1 MHSMTASRTIDD
13 LAELRRV
20 LSEHLPWSPR
30 DYVQGISRQGDRAIY
45 AEQLTADIAAGDDL
59 RAIVTPNDGDQFVVL
74 AERLPWD
81 SEFFGFGVAR
91 LNGIFPLSDPWNRPL
106 ADYRTAVEWL
116 CEEAAKRDVKYLFAV
131 VDPRDL
137 ATTRAL
143 GESGFALLETRF
155 YHFGQI
161 EQPAF
166 TERLPVRKATENDI
180 PSLAKA
186 ASGTVN
192 PFDRFHADPFIKEQD
207 AVRLMEKWV
216 ARSVTGHLADVV
228 IVPDVPDPGAFV
240 TYRYHRDKW
249 DRWGLP
255 LVQGVLS
262 AVAPEFKGWM
272 GKLGPEV
279 NYHLLSMGA
288 RCSYGS
294 TQVTNRPIIWFAEEA
309 GARFGKCEYI
319 FRRIL

>member
-1 MHSMTASRTIDD
+1 MTTSRTIDD
-13 LAELRRV
+13 LRGLRTL
-20 LSEHLPWSPR
+20 LSDHLPWSPR

-45 AEQLTADIAAGDDL
+45 AEQLTSELAPSDDL
-59 RAIVTPNDGDQFVVL
+59 RSLVTLADGSDVAVF

-81 SEFFGFGVAR
+81 SEFFGYGVAR
-91 LNGIFPLSDPWNRPL
+91 LDGIFPLSEPWHRPL
-106 ADYRTAVEWL
+106 ADFRPAVEHL
-116 CEEAAKRDVKYLFAV
+116 CEQATTREIKYLFAV

-161 EQPAF
+161 EQPNF
-166 TERLPVRKATENDI
+166 TERLPVRKAMESDI
-180 PSLAKA
+180 PTLAKA
-186 ASGTVN
+186 ASSTIN
-192 PFDRFHADPFIKEQD
+192 IYDRFHADPFINQDD
-207 AVRLMEKWV
+207 AVRLMERWV
-216 ARSVTGHLADVV
+216 EQSVIGSFADVV
-228 IVPDVPDPGAFV
+228 IVPDVPEPGAFV

-249 DRWGLP
+249 DRWKLP

-288 RCSYGS
+288 RCSFGS

-319 FRRIL
+319 FRRLL

>member
-1 MHSMTASRTIDD
+1 MTASRTIDD
-13 LAELRRV
+13 LSELRRL
-20 LSEHLPWSPR
+20 LSKHLPWSPR
-30 DYVQGISRQGDRAIY
+30 DYVPGISRQGDRAIH
-45 AEQLTADIAAGDDL
+45 AEELTADLAAADDF
-59 RAIVTPNDGDQFVVL
+59 RSIVTLDDGSEVVVL

-81 SEFFGFGVAR
+81 SEFFGYGVVR
-91 LNGIFPLSDPWNRPL
+91 LGGIFPLEAPWHRPL
-106 ADYRTAVEWL
+106 ADGRAAVEWL
-116 CEEAAKRDVKYLFAV
+116 CEEAGRRDIKYLFAV

-137 ATTRAL
+137 STTRAL
-143 GESGFALLETRF
+143 GEAGFALIETRF

-161 EQPAF
+161 EEPAF

-186 ASGTVN
+186 ASATVN
-192 PFDRFHADPFIKEQD
+192 LYDRFHADPFIKQQD

-216 ARSVTGHLADVV
+216 EQSVTGQLADVV
-228 IVPDVPDPGAFV
+228 IVPDVPDPGALV

-249 DRWGLP
+249 DRWGLQ
-255 LVQGVLS
+255 LVQGVFS

-279 NYHLLSMGA
+279 NYHLLSIGA
-288 RCSYGS
+288 QYSYGS
-294 TQVTNRPIIWFAEEA
+294 TQVANRPIIWFAEEA

>member
-1 MHSMTASRTIDD
+1 MTASRTIK
-13 LAELRRV
+13 ELPGLRQL

-30 DYVQGISRQGDRAIY
+30 DYVQGISRQGDRAIH
-45 AEQLTADIAAGDDL
+45 AEQLTAEMARGDDL
-59 RAIVTPNDGDQFVVL
+59 RAVVTLADGGEIVVF

-81 SEFFGFGVAR
+81 SEFFGYGVAR
-91 LNGIFPLSDPWNRPL
+91 LNGIFPLSAPWHRPM
-106 ADYRTAVEWL
+106 ADSRVAVEWL
-116 CEEAAKRDVKYLFAV
+116 CEEAARRDVTYLFAV

-137 ATTRAL
+137 STTRAL
-143 GESGFALLETRF
+143 GESGFALIETRF

-161 EQPAF
+161 DQPVF

-192 PFDRFHADPFIKEQD
+192 IYDRFHADPFITEQD
-207 AVRLMEKWV
+207 ALRLMEKWV
-216 ARSVTGHLADVV
+216 EQSVTGQLADVV
-228 IVPDVPDPGAFV
+228 IVPDVSEPGALV

-249 DRWGLP
+249 DRWGLQ
-255 LVQGVLS
+255 LVQGVFS

-279 NYHLLSMGA
+279 NYHLLGVGA

-294 TQVTNRPIIWFAEEA
+294 TQVANRPIIWFAEEA

>member
-1 MHSMTASRTIDD
+1 MTASRPIDN
-13 LAELRRV
+13 LTELREV
-20 LSEHLPWSPR
+20 FSAHLPWSPR
-30 DYVQGISRQGDRAIY
+30 DYVHGISRQGDRAIY
-45 AEQLTADIAAGDDL
+45 AEQLTGEIAPADDM
-59 RAIVTPNDGDQFVVL
+59 RSIVTLSDGSEVAVL
-74 AERLPWD
+74 AERLAWD
-81 SEFFGFGVAR
+81 SEFFGYGVGR
-91 LNGIFPLSDPWNRPL
+91 LNGIFPLSDPWHRPL
-106 ADYRTAVEWL
+106 ADFRGAVDFV
-116 CEEAAKRDVKYLFAV
+116 CDEAKARDIKYLFAV
-131 VDPRDL
+131 VEPRDL
-137 ATTRAL
+137 ATVRAL
-143 GESGFALLETRF
+143 GEAGFALVETRF

-161 EQPAF
+161 EQPQF
-166 TERLPVRKATENDI
+166 TERLPVRKAMESDI

-192 PFDRFHADPFIKEQD
+192 IYDRFHADPFINEDD
-207 AVRLMEKWV
+207 ARRLMERWV
-216 ARSVTGHLADVV
+216 EQSVLGNFADVV
-228 IVPDVPDPGAFV
+228 IVPDVPEPGAFV

-249 DRWGLP
+249 ERWGLP

-279 NYHLLSMGA
+279 NYHLLSVGA
-288 RCSYGS
+288 RSSYGS

>member
-1 MHSMTASRTIDD
+1 MTASRPIDD

-20 LSEHLPWSPR
+20 FSAHLPWSPR

-45 AEQLTADIAAGDDL
+45 AEQLTAEIAETDDL
-59 RAIVTPNDGDQFVVL
+59 RSIVTLADGSEVAVL

-81 SEFFGFGVAR
+81 SEFFGYGVGR
-91 LNGIFPLSDPWNRPL
+91 LNGIFPLSEPWHRPL
-106 ADYRTAVEWL
+106 ADYRGAVEQLCAQAVDHDIKYLFTAVE
-116 CEEAAKRDVKYLFAV
+116 
-131 VDPRDL
+131 PRDL
-137 ATTRAL
+137 ATVRAL
-143 GESGFALLETRF
+143 GEAGFALVETRF

-161 EQPAF
+161 DPPTF
-166 TERLPVRKATENDI
+166 TERLPVRKATASDI

-186 ASGTVN
+186 ASCTVN
-192 PFDRFHADPFIKEQD
+192 IYDRFHADPFINEAD
-207 AVRLMEKWV
+207 AHRLMERWV
-216 ARSVTGHLADVV
+216 EQSVLGNFADVV
-228 IVPDVPDPGAFV
+228 IVPDVAEPGAFV

-279 NYHLLSMGA
+279 NYHLLSVGA

-319 FRRIL
+319 FRRVL